1 MYNNGALASTGAL
14 AASSMIMQS
23 VWLFLAGFAL
33 LAAGVAV
40 TRILPRP
47 TFSATGAHRKA
58 GRAVW
63 RKRNNGR

>member
-47 TFSATGAHRKA
+47 AFFGTGSHRGA
-58 GRAVW
+58 SRSLW